1 MPKLDRCPAAR
12 STPSTPSVAHNQP
25 TQDST
30 DLSELESGSNDGRDA
45 EYMRRAL
52 FLAQQGWGQTAPNPM
67 VGAVVVR
74 DGVVVGEGFHARFG
88 EPHAEVVALKAA
100 GERAKGATMYVTLEP
115 CNHFG
120 KTPPCTEAII
130 AARVGRVVIAAADPT
145 ALAGGGARYLADY
158 GVEVDFGVEEA
169 AALELNAPFFFAARN
184 PERPWVTLKLAL
196 SRNGKMNDPSGQRRW
211 ITSDKSR
218 EEVHRLRANVDAI
231 AVGVGT
237 VLADDPQL
245 TVRGPIRPRVAPI
258 RVVFDRKAET
268 PLESVVVRTAK
279 ETPTMIFA
287 NHPPVTR
294 MAALHNAGVDV
305 FEAVDLAAALQALRG
320 FEVQHLLVEGGARVA
335 REFLTQNLVDRLIIF
350 QSPITLDE
358 SALGPFDGLPAN
370 FRDKLSAARIVRR
383 AEFAEDVMSVYAL
396 REV

>member
-1 MPKLDRCPAAR
+1 
-12 STPSTPSVAHNQP
+12 VAHNQP

-158 GVEVDFGVEEA
+158 GVQVDFGVEEA
-169 AALELNAPFFFAARN
+169 AALELNAPFFFAATN
-184 PERPWVTLKLAL
+184 PDRPWVTLKLAL
-196 SRNGKMNDPSGQRRW
+196 SSDGKMNDPSGETRW
-211 ITSDKSR
+211 ISNEQSR
-218 EEVHRLRANVDAI
+218 QEVHRLRANVDAI
-231 AVGVGT
+231 AVGLGT
-237 VLADDPQL
+237 VKADDPQL
-245 TVRGPIRPRVAPI
+245 TARGTIKARIPPLRI
-258 RVVFDRKAET
+258 VFDRDAQT
-268 PLESVVVRTAK
+268 PLESKLVRTARG
-279 ETPTMIFA
+279 TPTAIFSH
-287 NHPPVTR
+287 HPPVPR
-294 MAALHNAGVDV
+294 LAALHNAGVDV
-305 FEAVDLAAALQALRG
+305 FEAEDLSAALAALRG
-320 FEVQHLLVEGGARVA
+320 FDIQHLLVEGGARVA
-335 REFLTQNLVDRLIIF
+335 DEFLERKLVDRLIIF
-350 QSPITLDE
+350 QSPMSLGTD
-358 SALGPFDGLPAN
+358 ALSPFQGSRTDFRQWLASLP
-370 FRDKLSAARIVRR
+370 IIRR
-383 AEFAEDVMSVYAL
+383 AEFGEDVMSVYAL
-396 REV
+396 REA